1 MTIGLPT
8 MARVPLQQQGVTL
21 GDFLVPIRISEH
33 LTYRVRNLGLVLLGV
48 LFIALTA
55 RISFYLPGD
64 PVPVTG
70 QTFGVLFA
78 ACALG
83 TRRALVMTLLYLA
96 FGLIGLPV
104 FADGSSGQGVLFGA
118 TGGYIVGFV
127 VAGALVGRLAELGW
141 DRRFIG
147 GLAAMALGSV
157 AIYAVGVPWLAAF
170 APNGYDLGW
179 AVKWGLVPFV
189 LGDAF
194 KLVLA
199 GVAFPPAWW
208 LVGRRPGDR

>member
-21 GDFLVPIRISEH
+21 GDFLVPIRIGEH
-33 LTYRVRNLGLVLLGV
+33 VTYRVRNLALVVLGV
-48 LFIALTA
+48 VFIALSA
-55 RISFYLPGD
+55 RVSFYLPGD

-70 QTFGVLFA
+70 QTFGVLLA
-78 ACALG
+78 SCALG
-83 TRRALVMTLLYLA
+83 FRRALVMNGMYLA
-96 FGLIGLPV
+96 VGLIGLPV
-104 FADGSSGQGVLFGA
+104 FADGSSGQSVVFGA

-127 VAGALVGRLAELGW
+127 VAGAIVGRLAELGW

-147 GLAAMALGSV
+147 GLAAMAIGSV
-157 AIYAVGVPWLAAF
+157 VIYAFGVPWLAAF
-170 APNGYDLGW
+170 APTGYDLGW
-179 AVKWGLVPFV
+179 AIKWGLLPFV
-189 LGDAF
+189 LGDAL

-208 LVGRRPGDR
+208 IVGRRPGDR